1 MDDSD
6 QDFSDL
12 CSRLLKRVKRKDSG
26 DEKKSTAVK
35 DEEGS
40 GSSQSKA
47 PAKRRK
53 KNGQLRIEAAAV
65 TGRGQLRIEAAFTGR
80 SQPGCPASSPG
91 ASSPG
96 ASSPLSV
103 KEKVLRRMERFRRAS
118 PPRLLH
124 VEKGETQGS
133 RCDPAPL
140 PSQEPVEEPESD
152 ETLALRL
159 QQQLDREAETQ
170 AVVDLEDGGLFF
182 CQLCHKDLSAMSP
195 QLRTQHI
202 NRCLDES
209 EKNASAPPAPPPPP
223 PPPPPS
229 RPRVPECPLCG
240 RSFKSEKSRSTHL
253 KRCSTAMGVSPAELL
268 QALQRQAAQ
277 SLSDAAA
284 DQPHQSVDSR
294 GTNASE
300 SSMPVKKKA
309 RRKGPC
315 MDEDTMVA
323 LALSRSLLEQEKER
337 KRELEEERQIQAQ
350 LLNPPEATAPVL
362 QWKPGG
368 AKGRGRRRKGVPA
381 APPPLLL
388 VQDPQTALNRIQQRV
403 SSLLLCPR
411 PPTPPTPK
419 LLPSELPMWTHS
431 APLWL
436 KSALPG
442 GGPDSVSEFYTP
454 ELGEFIQPWVRAEKK
469 PPLSS
474 EVTPGKQHP
483 ASASETA
490 AVPEQS
496 SCAPV
501 SLDPRQADHA
511 ATPACLTPAMSTP
524 GSQALQDLVELA
536 EEGMTL
542 TQYRHTDKE
551 AAVAELPLSGFVP
564 ETTKAV
570 KPHTSS
576 VTVSKLCSDL
586 ASMVNNPQLSDVQLQ
601 VDSGD
606 VYFAHSF
613 MLYTRCPLLASM
625 VHNAGF
631 GVQEDG
637 MPAAQRV
644 LLGDVPGE
652 AVYALL
658 QYLYTA
664 LCPITRTLLPNILQL
679 ATRFELSEL
688 QQQCEQYSGD
698 PEDSDEEGCSAQE
711 PNPGPQESLAETQ
724 FLELLRSMWQHEESD
739 GEDFGRAG
747 GAKGGVDEEEEG
759 GGSGDGEM
767 KEDRVDE
774 EELDEIYEFAA
785 TQRKMETTRSP
796 NVSDEEEEEGEE
808 EVNESPGAGKSDTE
822 KQNVEAGQRQE
833 THGAFFKEANTSRHS
848 YRLGEDKDA
857 AAMVTSA
864 MNMHHAQGSQADVC
878 LDSKSNT
885 HGDLN
890 RSPNVSLDR
899 SYNHLFSETW
909 GEYVEASQTPAVMSQ
924 LQQAQQKSMSTP
936 RRKSLVSEVIDLSI
950 SPPPGSEVAGVS
962 SLPVAGVSPGEG
974 AVFKRSS
981 NAVLP
986 PSPSTLNSI
995 QPQLSSP
1002 VPLGPSGR
1010 SKHSSPGLSKTRP
1023 GLSFPLASSTKP
1035 EHLSRPRPVAF
1046 SNRLSATSSKN
1057 KPELSPLIASSIK
1070 PELSSPVAICNQP
1083 ELIVL
1088 SDSSDDMDSH
1098 PHLDKVST
1106 PSPSPSPPRF
1116 SQNYTQIKA
1125 KEGMEVGLPSKKSDE
1140 RGCSKTDQSKGALN
1154 GPDHQ
1159 SMLDGSAE
1167 VSWLIPATPEV
1178 STRSSSTQT
1187 RSSMRRTQLFPKSCS
1202 LSSSS
1207 VPDSSEADT
1216 HSGSLRERPACSR
1229 PCPDQCSSRDGSTS
1243 DVLEHS
1249 PVFQKP
1255 TSRSKLQTDASQFA
1269 KQTHRSPLPVSMPS
1283 SSTPVHSTPCPKP
1296 PEPLGSPLLKECR
1309 LRPQSTASWEE
1320 DDDFAT
1326 GTSPSVSQRV
1336 APARTPSRLKVTGDK
1351 DKSVISPVCL
1361 KKHIRPQST
1370 ASWEEDDDFETGTSP
1385 SVSQRVAP
1393 AKTPS
1398 QLKVTG
1404 DKDKS
1409 VISPVCLKKHIRPQ
1423 STASWEEDDD
1433 FETGTSPVSQRVAP
1447 AKTASQL
1454 KVTGLGSIH
1463 LSQSEKLPPQHRN
1476 SESREE
1482 ASLSPPGE
1490 PEHAETERD
1499 ITGET
1504 GKRDEE
1510 EKGTVEE
1517 ENRSVNEVEMAGEA
1531 SFYAFDEPPIAFD
1544 DSWGLGGGGVGD
1556 QGPCLSLRL
1565 ESSGDPDSTLEHRGQ
1580 RETATPHSRS
1590 PSGQETHAT
1599 SRISVAAVNHS
1610 LPDPA
1615 AWDSWRED
1623 DDDDEDE
1630 DGHALPLSER
1640 VGAVA
1645 PPKRVAQLKTPVAR
1659 KKNNQVPLVPI
1670 TPMPG
1675 FSDMDT
1681 PELKKRLDRFG
1692 VRPLPKKQMVL
1703 KLKEI
1708 HQYTHQLMTSESE
1721 EETSP
1726 VSRPRAGRPPM
1737 ASTLQPALLSFK
1749 QPTAPPPVSPR
1760 KLQFGSEDH
1769 DVLPTSQDSNTS
1781 STAESERSNPELCD
1795 SDDDGSDSEGITASQ
1810 AAVREKDKLL
1820 AVRSFIQSDP
1830 VLYGHVLQYQPL
1842 SLSELKA
1849 RLRTA
1854 GIRLGTAKLLDFLDS
1869 QCITFT
1875 TAKPGHPAPSRRK
1888 ARTRA
1893 PAAGPGRAGG
1903 RGKRRMAKPA
1913 D

>member
-26 DEKKSTAVK
+26 DENRSTAVK
-35 DEEGS
+35 DEEAP

-53 KNGQLRIEAAAV
+53 KNGQLRSEAAV
-65 TGRGQLRIEAAFTGR
+65 TGR
-80 SQPGCPASSPG
+80 SQAGCPADG
-91 ASSPG
+91 ASC
-96 ASSPLSV
+96 SSSLSV
-103 KEKVLRRMERFRRAS
+103 KEKVLRRMERFRRES

-124 VEKGETQGS
+124 VEGEETQGS
-133 RCDPAPL
+133 RCDPAPR
-140 PSQEPVEEPESD
+140 PSRDPKEEPESD
-152 ETLALRL
+152 EALALRL
-159 QQQLDREAETQ
+159 QQQLDREAETRG
-170 AVVDLEDGGLFF
+170 VVDLEDGGLFF

-195 QLRTQHI
+195 KLRTQHI

-209 EKNASAPPAPPPPP
+209 EKNASAPPAPPAPPP
-223 PPPPPS
+223 P

-240 RSFKSEKSRSTHL
+240 RRFKSEKSRSTHL
-253 KRCSTAMGVSPAELL
+253 KRCSSAMGVSPGELL

-277 SLSDAAA
+277 SSSDAAA

-294 GTNASE
+294 RTNAS
-300 SSMPVKKKA
+300 SVPVKKKA
-309 RRKGPC
+309 RRKDPC

-323 LALSRSLLEQEKER
+323 LALSRSLLDQEKER
-337 KRELEEERQIQAQ
+337 EKEMEEERQIQAR
-350 LLNPPEATAPVL
+350 LSNPPEATAPVL
-362 QWKPGG
+362 QWKPGA
-368 AKGRGRRRKGVPA
+368 AKGRGKRRKGAPA

-419 LLPSELPMWTHS
+419 LLPSELLMWTHG

-454 ELGEFIQPWVRAEKK
+454 ELGEFIQPWVRDEKK
-469 PPLSS
+469 PSLSS
-474 EVTPGKQHP
+474 EVTPVKQRP
-483 ASASETA
+483 ASATEIA
-490 AVPEQS
+490 ADPEQPN
-496 SCAPV
+496 CAPV
-501 SLDPRQADHA
+501 SLDPRPEDRP

-564 ETTKAV
+564 ETTKAI
-570 KPHTSS
+570 KPRTNS

-601 VDSGD
+601 VDSGN

-625 VHNAGF
+625 VHDAGF

-637 MPAAQRV
+637 MPTARRV

-664 LCPITRTLLPNILQL
+664 FCPITHTLLPDILQL
-679 ATRFELSEL
+679 ATRFGLFEL

-698 PEDSDEEGCSAQE
+698 PEASHEDGCSARE

-739 GEDFGRAG
+739 GEEFGGAG
-747 GAKGGVDEEEEG
+747 GTEGGVDEEEGG

-774 EELDEIYEFAA
+774 EELNEIYEFAA
-785 TQRKMETTRSP
+785 TQRKMETTRYP
-796 NVSDEEEEEGEE
+796 NLSDEEEEEGEE
-808 EVNESPGAGKSDTE
+808 VSESPGAGKSNAE
-822 KQNVEAGQRQE
+822 KHYIEAGQRKE
-833 THGAFFKEANTSRHS
+833 TQQAFFKEANTSRHS

-890 RSPNVSLDR
+890 RSHNVSLDR
-899 SYNHLFSETW
+899 SFNRFFSETW
-909 GEYVEASQTPAVMSQ
+909 GEYVEASQTPAVISQ
-924 LQQAQQKSMSTP
+924 PQQAQRKSTSTP
-936 RRKSLVSEVIDLSI
+936 CRMSPVSEVIDLSI
-950 SPPPGSEVAGVS
+950 SPPLGSEEVGES
-962 SLPVAGVSPGEG
+962 SLPVTGDSPGEG
-974 AVFKRSS
+974 AGEQSP
-981 NAVLP
+981 NADLS
-986 PSPSTLNSI
+986 PSPSGLNRI

-1002 VPLGPSGR
+1002 VPLGLSGR
-1010 SKHSSPGLSKTRP
+1010 SKHSPPGLSKTRP
-1023 GLSFPLASSTKP
+1023 GLPFPLASSTKP
-1035 EHLSRPRPVAF
+1035 EDLSRPCPVAF
-1046 SNRLSATSSKN
+1046 SNLSSKT
-1057 KPELSPLIASSIK
+1057 KPELSPLIASNIK
-1070 PELSSPVAICNQP
+1070 PELSSLVPICNQP

-1088 SDSSDDMDSH
+1088 SDSSDDTDSD
-1098 PHLDKVST
+1098 PHLDKVA
-1106 PSPSPSPPRF
+1106 SPSPPRF

-1125 KEGMEVGLPSKKSDE
+1125 KGGMEVGLSSKKSDE
-1140 RGCSKTDQSKGALN
+1140 RECSKTDQSEGAQN
-1154 GPDHQ
+1154 DPAHQ
-1159 SMLDGSAE
+1159 SVLDGSAE

-1178 STRSSSTQT
+1178 STCSSSTQT
-1187 RSSMRRTQLFPKSCS
+1187 HSSMWRAQLFPKPCS

-1207 VPDSSEADT
+1207 VPDETEADT
-1216 HSGSLRERPACSR
+1216 RSGSLRERSACSR
-1229 PCPDQCSSRDGSTS
+1229 MHPGQFSSRDGSTS

-1249 PVFQKP
+1249 PVSQKP
-1255 TSRSKLQTDASQFA
+1255 TSCSRLQTDASQFV
-1269 KQTHRSPLPVSMPS
+1269 KQAQLSPPPVSMPS
-1283 SSTPVHSTPCPKP
+1283 SSTPMHSTSYPEP
-1296 PEPLGSPLLKECR
+1296 PEPLGSPLLKNCK
-1309 LRPQSTASWEE
+1309 LRPQSRASWEE
-1320 DDDFAT
+1320 Y
-1326 GTSPSVSQRV
+1326 
-1336 APARTPSRLKVTGDK
+1336 
-1351 DKSVISPVCL
+1351 
-1361 KKHIRPQST
+1361 
-1370 ASWEEDDDFETGTSP
+1370 DDFEM
-1385 SVSQRVAP
+1385 R
-1393 AKTPS
+1393 
-1398 QLKVTG
+1398 
-1404 DKDKS
+1404 
-1409 VISPVCLKKHIRPQ
+1409 
-1423 STASWEEDDD
+1423 TAEM
-1433 FETGTSPVSQRVAP
+1433 RVAP

-1454 KVTGLGSIH
+1454 KITGLGSMH
-1463 LSQSEKLPPQHRN
+1463 LSQSEKLLPQHRN
-1476 SESREE
+1476 SESGEE
-1482 ASLSPPGE
+1482 ASLSPPQE
-1490 PEHAETERD
+1490 PEHAETEKD
-1499 ITGET
+1499 ITDET

-1510 EKGTVEE
+1510 ERGTVEE
-1517 ENRSVNEVEMAGEA
+1517 ENKSVNEVEMAEEA
-1531 SFYAFDEPPIAFD
+1531 SFCALDEPPIAFD
-1544 DSWGLGGGGVGD
+1544 DSWGLGGAGVGD
-1556 QGPCLSLRL
+1556 QGPCFSLRL
-1565 ESSGDPDSTLEHRGQ
+1565 ESSGDPDCPSEHRRQ
-1580 RETATPHSRS
+1580 EMPHSHS
-1590 PSGQETHAT
+1590 PSGHETHAT
-1599 SRISVAAVNHS
+1599 SRISVTPVNHS

-1615 AWDSWRED
+1615 VWDSWGE
-1623 DDDDEDE
+1623 DDEDE
-1630 DGHALPLSER
+1630 EGPALPLSQR

-1659 KKNNQVPLVPI
+1659 KKKNQVPLVPI

-1726 VSRPRAGRPPM
+1726 VSRHRAGRSQM

-1749 QPTAPPPVSPR
+1749 HPTAPPPVSPR

-1769 DVLPTSQDSNTS
+1769 DVLPASQDSNTS

-1810 AAVREKDKLL
+1810 AAVLEKDKLL

-1875 TAKPGHPAPSRRK
+1875 TARPGHPAPSRRK
-1888 ARTRA
+1888 ARARA

-1903 RGKRRMAKPA
+1903 RGKKRMAKPA

>member
-26 DEKKSTAVK
+26 DEKRSTAVK
-35 DEEGS
+35 DEEGP

-53 KNGQLRIEAAAV
+53 KNGQLRSEAAV
-65 TGRGQLRIEAAFTGR
+65 TGR
-80 SQPGCPASSPG
+80 SQPGCPTDGAAASS
-91 ASSPG
+91 SS
-96 ASSPLSV
+96 SSSSLSV

-124 VEKGETQGS
+124 VEEEEAQGS
-133 RCDPAPL
+133 RSDPAPR
-140 PSQEPVEEPESD
+140 PSRDPLEEPESD
-152 ETLALRL
+152 EALAVRL

-170 AVVDLEDGGLFF
+170 AVVDLEDRGLFF

-209 EKNASAPPAPPPPP
+209 EKNASAPPAPPAPPP
-223 PPPPPS
+223 P

-240 RSFKSEKSRSTHL
+240 RRFKSEKSRSTHL
-253 KRCSTAMGVSPAELL
+253 KRCSNTMGVSPAELL

-277 SLSDAAA
+277 SLSDSAA

-294 GTNASE
+294 RTNA

-309 RRKGPC
+309 RRKDPC

-337 KRELEEERQIQAQ
+337 EREMEEKRQIQAQ
-350 LLNPPEATAPVL
+350 LSNPPEATAPVL
-362 QWKPGG
+362 QWKPGA
-368 AKGRGRRRKGVPA
+368 AKGRGKRRKGVPA
-381 APPPLLL
+381 GPPPLLL

-419 LLPSELPMWTHS
+419 LLRSELPMWAHG

-442 GGPDSVSEFYTP
+442 GGPVSVSEFYTP
-454 ELGEFIQPWVRAEKK
+454 ELGEFIQPWVRDEKK
-469 PPLSS
+469 PSLSS
-474 EVTPGKQHP
+474 EVTPVKQRP
-483 ASASETA
+483 ASATETA
-490 AVPEQS
+490 ADPEQP

-501 SLDPRQADHA
+501 SLDPRPEDRS
-511 ATPACLTPAMSTP
+511 ATPARLTPAMSTP

-551 AAVAELPLSGFVP
+551 AAVAELPLSSFVP
-564 ETTKAV
+564 ETTKAI
-570 KPHTSS
+570 KPHTNS

-613 MLYTRCPLLASM
+613 MLYTRCPLLARM
-625 VHNAGF
+625 VHDAGF
-631 GVQEDG
+631 GVREDG
-637 MPAAQRV
+637 MPTAQRV

-679 ATRFELSEL
+679 ATRFGLSEL

-698 PEDSDEEGCSAQE
+698 PEDLDEDGCSARE

-739 GEDFGRAG
+739 GEEFGGAG
-747 GAKGGVDEEEEG
+747 GTKGGVEGG

-774 EELDEIYEFAA
+774 EELNEIYEFAA

-808 EVNESPGAGKSDTE
+808 EVNESPGAGMSNTE
-822 KQNVEAGQRQE
+822 KQYAEAGQRKETQE
-833 THGAFFKEANTSRHS
+833 ASFKEANTSLHS
-848 YRLGEDKDA
+848 YRVGEDKDA
-857 AAMVTSA
+857 AAMETSA

-885 HGDLN
+885 HRDLN
-890 RSPNVSLDR
+890 RSHNVSLDR
-899 SYNHLFSETW
+899 SYNRLFSETW
-909 GEYVEASQTPAVMSQ
+909 GEYVEASQTPAVIFQ
-924 LQQAQQKSMSTP
+924 PQQAQQKSTSTP
-936 RRKSLVSEVIDLSI
+936 RRMSSVSEVIDLSI
-950 SPPPGSEVAGVS
+950 SPPPGSEESGES

-974 AVFKRSS
+974 AGKQSP

-986 PSPSTLNSI
+986 PSPSTLNRI
-995 QPQLSSP
+995 HPQLSSP

-1010 SKHSSPGLSKTRP
+1010 SKHSHPGLSKTRP

-1035 EHLSRPRPVAF
+1035 EHLSRPCPVAI
-1046 SNRLSATSSKN
+1046 SSQSSKT

-1070 PELSSPVAICNQP
+1070 PELSSPVPICTQP

-1088 SDSSDDMDSH
+1088 SDSSEDTDSD

-1106 PSPSPSPPRF
+1106 PSPPRF
-1116 SQNYTQIKA
+1116 SHNYTQIKA
-1125 KEGMEVGLPSKKSDE
+1125 KEGMDVGFSSKKSDE
-1140 RGCSKTDQSKGALN
+1140 RECSKIDQSEGALN
-1154 GPDHQ
+1154 DPDHQ
-1159 SMLDGSAE
+1159 SVLDGSAE

-1178 STRSSSTQT
+1178 STCSSSTQT
-1187 RSSMRRTQLFPKSCS
+1187 RSSMWRAQLFHKPCS

-1207 VPDSSEADT
+1207 VPDDSEADT

-1229 PCPDQCSSRDGSTS
+1229 LHPGQCSSRDGSTS

-1249 PVFQKP
+1249 PVSQTP
-1255 TSRSKLQTDASQFA
+1255 TSRSRLQTDASQFV
-1269 KQTHRSPLPVSMPS
+1269 KQTHLSPLPVSMPS

-1296 PEPLGSPLLKECR
+1296 PEPLGSPLLKDCR
-1309 LRPQSTASWEE
+1309 LRLQSRASWEE
-1320 DDDFAT
+1320 YDDSEK
-1326 GTSPSVSQRV
+1326 GTAPSVSQRV
-1336 APARTPSRLKVTGDK
+1336 APV
-1351 DKSVISPVCL
+1351 
-1361 KKHIRPQST
+1361 
-1370 ASWEEDDDFETGTSP
+1370 
-1385 SVSQRVAP
+1385 
-1393 AKTPS
+1393 
-1398 QLKVTG
+1398 
-1404 DKDKS
+1404 
-1409 VISPVCLKKHIRPQ
+1409 
-1423 STASWEEDDD
+1423 
-1433 FETGTSPVSQRVAP
+1433 
-1447 AKTASQL
+1447 KTASHL
-1454 KVTGLGSIH
+1454 KITGLGSMH
-1463 LSQSEKLPPQHRN
+1463 LSQSEKLLLQHRN

-1482 ASLSPPGE
+1482 ASLSPPRQT
-1490 PEHAETERD
+1490 EHAETGGD

-1510 EKGTVEE
+1510 ESGTVEE
-1517 ENRSVNEVEMAGEA
+1517 ENRSVNEVEMAEEA
-1531 SFYAFDEPPIAFD
+1531 SFCAFDEPPIAFD

-1556 QGPCLSLRL
+1556 QGPCFSLRL
-1565 ESSGDPDSTLEHRGQ
+1565 ESSGDPDNPSEHRRQGKM
-1580 RETATPHSRS
+1580 PHSRS
-1590 PSGQETHAT
+1590 PSGHETHAT
-1599 SRISVAAVNHS
+1599 SHISVAPVNHS

-1615 AWDSWRED
+1615 AWDSWGE
-1623 DDDDEDE
+1623 DDEDE
-1630 DGHALPLSER
+1630 EGPALPLSQR

-1645 PPKRVAQLKTPVAR
+1645 PPKRVAQLKTPEARR
-1659 KKNNQVPLVPI
+1659 KKNQVPLVPI

-1681 PELKKRLDRFG
+1681 PDLKKRLDRFG

-1726 VSRPRAGRPPM
+1726 VSRHRAGRSQM
-1737 ASTLQPALLSFK
+1737 ASTHQPALLSFK

-1769 DVLPTSQDSNTS
+1769 DVLPASQDSNTS

-1810 AAVREKDKLL
+1810 AAVLEKDKLL

-1830 VLYGHVLQYQPL
+1830 VLYSRVLQYQPL

-1875 TAKPGHPAPSRRK
+1875 TAKPGHPARSRRK
-1888 ARTRA
+1888 ARARA
-1893 PAAGPGRAGG
+1893 PAAGPGHAGG
-1903 RGKRRMAKPA
+1903 RGKKRMAKPA

>member
-35 DEEGS
+35 DEAGP

-53 KNGQLRIEAAAV
+53 KNGHLRSEAAV
-65 TGRGQLRIEAAFTGR
+65 PGR
-80 SQPGCPASSPG
+80 SQPGCPADG
-91 ASSPG
+91 ASS
-96 ASSPLSV
+96 SLSV
-103 KEKVLRRMERFRRAS
+103 KEKVLRRMERFRRES

-124 VEKGETQGS
+124 VEEEETQGS
-133 RCDPAPL
+133 RCDPAPR
-140 PSQEPVEEPESD
+140 PSQDHLEEPESD
-152 ETLALRL
+152 EALALRL

-182 CQLCHKDLSAMSP
+182 CQLCHKNLSAMSP

-223 PPPPPS
+223 

-240 RSFKSEKSRSTHL
+240 RRFKSEKSRSTHL
-253 KRCSTAMGVSPAELL
+253 KRCSNAMGVSPAELL

-284 DQPHQSVDSR
+284 DQPHQSADSR
-294 GTNASE
+294 RTNAS
-300 SSMPVKKKA
+300 SMPATKKA

-337 KRELEEERQIQAQ
+337 EREMEEERQIQAR
-350 LLNPPEATAPVL
+350 LSNPPETTAPV
-362 QWKPGG
+362 QWKPRA
-368 AKGRGRRRKGVPA
+368 AKGRGKRRKGVPA

-403 SSLLLCPR
+403 SSLLLCSR
-411 PPTPPTPK
+411 PTAPPTPK
-419 LLPSELPMWTHS
+419 LLPSELPMWAHS

-454 ELGEFIQPWVRAEKK
+454 ELGEFIQPWVRDEKK
-469 PPLSS
+469 PSLSS
-474 EVTPGKQHP
+474 EVTPVKERQ
-483 ASASETA
+483 ASATETA
-490 AVPEQS
+490 ADPEQP

-501 SLDPRQADHA
+501 SLDARPGDRP

-564 ETTKAV
+564 ETTKAIM
-570 KPHTSS
+570 PRTNS

-625 VHNAGF
+625 VHDAGF

-637 MPAAQRV
+637 MPTAQRV

-664 LCPITRTLLPNILQL
+664 LCPITHTLLPNILQL
-679 ATRFELSEL
+679 AKRFGLSEL

-698 PEDSDEEGCSAQE
+698 PEDSDEDGCSARE

-739 GEDFGRAG
+739 GEEFGGAG
-747 GAKGGVDEEEEG
+747 GTEGGVDEEEG
-759 GGSGDGEM
+759 RGGSGDGEM
-767 KEDRVDE
+767 EEDRIND

-808 EVNESPGAGKSDTE
+808 VNESPGAGKSNTE
-822 KQNVEAGQRQE
+822 KQCIEAGQRKETQE
-833 THGAFFKEANTSRHS
+833 AFFKEANTSRHS

-857 AAMVTSA
+857 AAMETSA

-890 RSPNVSLDR
+890 RSHNVSLDR
-899 SYNHLFSETW
+899 TYNRLFSETW
-909 GEYVEASQTPAVMSQ
+909 GEYVEASQTPAVISQ
-924 LQQAQQKSMSTP
+924 PQQAQQKSTYTP
-936 RRKSLVSEVIDLSI
+936 RRMSSVSEVIDLSI
-950 SPPPGSEVAGVS
+950 SPPPGSEEAGES
-962 SLPVAGVSPGEG
+962 SLPVAGVSPG
-974 AVFKRSS
+974 AVAGKQSP
-981 NAVLP
+981 NMVLP
-986 PSPSTLNSI
+986 PSPSTLNRI
-995 QPQLSSP
+995 HPQLSSP
-1002 VPLGPSGR
+1002 VPLSPSGR
-1010 SKHSSPGLSKTRP
+1010 SKHSPPRLSKTRP
-1023 GLSFPLASSTKP
+1023 GLSSPLASSTKP
-1035 EHLSRPRPVAF
+1035 EHLSRPCPVAL
-1046 SNRLSATSSKN
+1046 SNQSRKT
-1057 KPELSPLIASSIK
+1057 KPELSTLIASSIK
-1070 PELSSPVAICNQP
+1070 PELSSPVPICNQP

-1088 SDSSDDMDSH
+1088 SDSSDDTDSD

-1106 PSPSPSPPRF
+1106 PSPPRF
-1116 SQNYTQIKA
+1116 SHNYTQIKA
-1125 KEGMEVGLPSKKSDE
+1125 KEGMEVGLSSKKSYE
-1140 RGCSKTDQSKGALN
+1140 RECSKTDQSEGALN
-1154 GPDHQ
+1154 DPDHQ
-1159 SMLDGSAE
+1159 SVLDGSAE

-1178 STRSSSTQT
+1178 STCSSSTQT
-1187 RSSMRRTQLFPKSCS
+1187 RSSMWRAQLFPKPCS

-1207 VPDSSEADT
+1207 VPDDSEADT
-1216 HSGSLRERPACSR
+1216 HSGSLGERPRLMTCSR
-1229 PCPDQCSSRDGSTS
+1229 LRPGPCSSRDGSTS
-1243 DVLEHS
+1243 DAS
-1249 PVFQKP
+1249 PAPQKP
-1255 TSRSKLQTDASQFA
+1255 TSRSRLQTDASQFV
-1269 KQTHRSPLPVSMPS
+1269 KRTHLSPLPVSMPS

-1296 PEPLGSPLLKECR
+1296 PEPLGSPLLKDCR
-1309 LRPQSTASWEE
+1309 LRPQSRASWEE
-1320 DDDFAT
+1320 Y
-1326 GTSPSVSQRV
+1326 
-1336 APARTPSRLKVTGDK
+1336 
-1351 DKSVISPVCL
+1351 
-1361 KKHIRPQST
+1361 
-1370 ASWEEDDDFETGTSP
+1370 DDFEKGTAP
-1385 SVSQRVAP
+1385 S
-1393 AKTPS
+1393 
-1398 QLKVTG
+1398 
-1404 DKDKS
+1404 
-1409 VISPVCLKKHIRPQ
+1409 
-1423 STASWEEDDD
+1423 
-1433 FETGTSPVSQRVAP
+1433 VSQRVAP

-1454 KVTGLGSIH
+1454 KITGLGSMH
-1463 LSQSEKLPPQHRN
+1463 LSQSEKLLPQHRN
-1476 SESREE
+1476 SESGKE
-1482 ASLSPPGE
+1482 ASLSPPWE
-1490 PEHAETERD
+1490 SERAETEKD
-1499 ITGET
+1499 FTGET

-1510 EKGTVEE
+1510 ERGTVEE
-1517 ENRSVNEVEMAGEA
+1517 ENRSVNEVEMAEEA
-1531 SFYAFDEPPIAFD
+1531 SFCAFDEPPIAFD
-1544 DSWGLGGGGVGD
+1544 DSWGLGGGGVGV
-1556 QGPCLSLRL
+1556 QGPCFSLRL
-1565 ESSGDPDSTLEHRGQ
+1565 ESSGDPDSPSEHRRQG
-1580 RETATPHSRS
+1580 ETPHSRS
-1590 PSGQETHAT
+1590 PSVHETHAT
-1599 SRISVAAVNHS
+1599 SLISVAPVNHS

-1615 AWDSWRED
+1615 AWDSWGE
-1623 DDDDEDE
+1623 DDEDE
-1630 DGHALPLSER
+1630 AGPALPLSQR

-1659 KKNNQVPLVPI
+1659 KKKNQVPLVPI

-1681 PELKKRLDRFG
+1681 PDLKKRLDRFG

-1726 VSRPRAGRPPM
+1726 VSRHRAGRSQM

-1769 DVLPTSQDSNTS
+1769 DVLPASQDSNTS

-1795 SDDDGSDSEGITASQ
+1795 SDDDGSDGEGITASQ
-1810 AAVREKDKLL
+1810 AAMLEKDKLL

-1830 VLYGHVLQYQPL
+1830 VLYGRVLQYQPL

-1875 TAKPGHPAPSRRK
+1875 TAKPGHPARSRRK

-1903 RGKRRMAKPA
+1903 RGKKRMAKPA